1 MYRKSFPSIEIKVH
15 PSVNN
20 FAFDFEDRSLD
31 SKEDERLVEE
41 IMDVF
46 SENIPKENDG
56 TGEWEWLQKQKQN
69 NFIDALYKRKID
81 VVSKFLT
88 NMFRNEATYGYLSPS
103 FLDALSIPESV
114 KSDIL
119 CNVDTCFEFSDLTDV
134 LDLTSVSGNPY
145 GLKIGERF
153 VLPDT
158 PRHFYYS
165 YNISKLLENVTAP
178 VLIEIGGGYGGLC
191 LQNWR
196 RFEGKCT
203 IVNIDLFPALLVTYF
218 YLRKNGIPVNLVTEK
233 KCEVKEEM
241 VNLIL
246 ADEVKN
252 VWKTVPRSDLI
263 FNSRSLCE
271 MDENTIS
278 EYFNLINFSKTKF
291 FYHENSNYLL
301 FPNSERHV
309 EIVADKFPID
319 MQKFRLSNK
328 YLTPFTGG
336 SGRYR
341 EYIYKR
347 L

>member
-1 MYRKSFPSIEIKVH
+1 MTG
-15 PSVNN
+15 N
-20 FAFDFEDRSLD
+20 
-31 SKEDERLVEE
+31 
-41 IMDVF
+41 
-46 SENIPKENDG
+46 
-56 TGEWEWLQKQKQN
+56 GEWEWLQERKQN
-69 NFIDALYKRKID
+69 NFIDALYKGKID
-81 VVSKFLT
+81 VVSEFLT
-88 NMFRNEATYGYLSPS
+88 NMFRNESTYGYLSPS
-103 FLDALSIPESV
+103 FSDAVSTPESV

-119 CNVDTCFEFSDLTDV
+119 CNIDTCFEFSDITDV
-134 LDLTSVSGNPY
+134 VDLTSDYGNPY
-145 GLKIGERF
+145 GLKIDERF

-191 LQNWR
+191 LQNWK
-196 RFEGKCT
+196 RFQGNCT
-203 IVNIDLFPALLVTYF
+203 IINIDLFPALAVTYF
-218 YLRKNGIPVNLVTEK
+218 YLTKNGIPVNLVTEK
-233 KCEVKEEM
+233 KCEVKEKM

-252 VWKTVPRSDLI
+252 VWRMVPRSDLI

-271 MDENTIS
+271 MDKNTIL

-301 FPNSERHV
+301 FPNSDRHIEV
-309 EIVADKFPID
+309 VADKFPID
-319 MQKFRLSNK
+319 REKFRISSK

-336 SGRYR
+336 TGRYR